1 LSLRAKSKKPGLQR
15 DRVLPGSALAAFMW
29 KILDPPAPASWF
41 DLSIKS
47 AHEKLYGKQ
56 PRLAARLR

>member
-1 LSLRAKSKKPGLQR
+1 
-15 DRVLPGSALAAFMW
+15 MW